1 MLEVCVLHP
10 KTGKEVAR
18 TEFDREF
25 LPIWPELE
33 RQYPGH
39 WFEFWL
45 DGRRLDCDEVAEL
58 LNFGYQIER

>member
-10 KTGKEVAR
+10 ETGEEVAR
-18 TEFDREF
+18 TEFDREC

-39 WFEFWL
+39 RFEFWL
-45 DGRRLDCDEVAEL
+45 DGRQLDLDEVA
-58 LNFGYQIER
+58 QILDLG